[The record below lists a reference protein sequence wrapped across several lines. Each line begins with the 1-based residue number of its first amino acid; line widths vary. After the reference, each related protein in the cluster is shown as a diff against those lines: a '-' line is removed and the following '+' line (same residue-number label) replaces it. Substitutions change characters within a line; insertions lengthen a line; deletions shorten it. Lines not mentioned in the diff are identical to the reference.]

1 MRECYIDK
9 NNFERSIDNLLR
21 VIEFKPGPVK
31 CIFNYNQEKVYNIN
45 GDITDKEFENIL
57 KNDIIEIEKKSIEDC
72 ILDV

>member
-9 NNFERSIDNLLR
+9 NNLEHSVNILLR
-21 VIEFKPGPVK
+21 MIESKPGPVK
-31 CIFNYNQEKVYNIN
+31 CIFDYKQERVYNIN
-45 GDITDKEFENIL
+45 RDITNKEVENIL

>member
-9 NNFERSIDNLLR
+9 NNLEHSVNILLR
-21 VIEFKPGPVK
+21 MIESKPGPVK
-31 CIFNYNQEKVYNIN
+31 CIFDYNQERVYNIN
-45 GDITDKEFENIL
+45 GNITDKKVENIL